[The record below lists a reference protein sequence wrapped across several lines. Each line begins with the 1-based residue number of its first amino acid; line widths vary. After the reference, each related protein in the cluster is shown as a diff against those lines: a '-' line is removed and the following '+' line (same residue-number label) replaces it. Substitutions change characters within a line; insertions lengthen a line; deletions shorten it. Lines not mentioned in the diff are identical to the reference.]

1 VILTDP
7 LFYAVAIPAVLCMGL
22 SKGGFSGAGLIATP
36 LVALVIP
43 PLEAAAIL
51 LPIVLL
57 QDAIT
62 MWVYRRDREAW
73 ILKAM
78 VPGAVLGT
86 GLAWL
91 VAAHVSDAFVR
102 LAVGLLALSFVL
114 HGWLGLKPDSVPTR
128 PKASR
133 GFFWGT
139 VSGFTSMLCQA
150 GGPPYQMFVLP
161 QRLEKLKLVGTT
173 SIYFAFMNALKVGPL
188 LSLGQFSNAGFVT
201 SLLLL
206 PLAVATNFFG
216 IWIVRRTPT
225 ELFYRIAYALV
236 FVISLALIWRG
247 GMDMLAR

>member
-1 VILTDP
+1 VIFTDP
-7 LFYAVAIPAVLCMGL
+7 LFYAVAIPAVVFLGL

-51 LPIVLL
+51 LPILLL

-62 MWVYRRDREAW
+62 MWVYRRDRDSW
-73 ILKAM
+73 VLKIM
-78 VPGAVLGT
+78 VPGAALGT

-102 LAVGLLALSFVL
+102 LAVGMLALVFVL
-114 HGWLGLKPDSVPTR
+114 HGWRRKPDEAPGRPT
-128 PKASR
+128 AAR
-133 GFFWGT
+133 GFFWGS

-150 GGPPYQMFVLP
+150 GGPPFQMFVLP
-161 QRLEKLKLVGTT
+161 LRLDKLKLVGTA
-173 SIYFAFMNALKVGPL
+173 SIYFACMNLLKVGPL
-188 LSLGQFSNAGFVT
+188 LSLGQFSKAGFVT

-216 IWIVRRTPT
+216 IWVVRRTPT

-236 FVISLALIWRG
+236 FVVSLALIWRG
-247 GMDMLAR
+247 VMDMLAR